1 MQRQPEGLKSEV
13 VPVEPGNI
21 NVGQD
26 LGWKTSGGNF
36 GDKTETTIIKYQSIR
51 KPSHD
56 LEISVSL
63 RPIPV
68 A

>member
-21 NVGQD
+21 NVGPD
-26 LGWKTSGGNF
+26 LGWKTFAGNF
-36 GDKTETTIIKYQSIR
+36 GDRTETTIIKYQGIR
-51 KPSHD
+51 RPSHD
-56 LEISVSL
+56 PEVSASL